1 MLTLE
6 EMETP
11 GFGEIVDRAR
21 ESIQDIYPEWTNYN
35 PADSGMALLELF
47 AYMTE
52 AQQFHL
58 EQMGH
63 SHQLAFLNLL
73 GMQPEGLQAAR
84 VFARAEGIEE
94 AFWLAKGTKVLV
106 DTLVY
111 EAEQSLYVEKEH
123 VLWDEGGLSFYPF
136 GENPEDGAYYDIRLQ
151 YELDGEMVH
160 TLYFDLADTYPVSR
174 NPVARNEFIPFVEV
188 QLQYYDGER
197 YQFCDIIS
205 DSTFGLLQTGM
216 LQFRLN
222 GRMGKLET
230 EYRLRLKTVGEYD
243 TAPLLKGIYFNML
256 PFVQRDTKMECREYT
271 LQIEGMEFYE
281 VIADSWLA
289 VNADTVVYVR
299 EEKGFRQLRGFS
311 SYVQEEKRHFVFDGE
326 VFRGISGMVTICL
339 ISKLSGL
346 SREAFIFYGNGL
358 PEQQFY
364 LPDEG
369 VQGSCFRV
377 WVEEDRN
384 QGYYIP
390 WSQVPDFA
398 RVGKAERVF
407 VLDEE
412 KGILRFGNGRQGIMP
427 KGKIRIVSY
436 ATCAGSRGNVQK
448 NQMFGLDRK
457 KHAVRL
463 HNPLPASGGRNPE
476 TVDACLE
483 RYKEKSREKNRAVTR
498 EDYEEII
505 KKASGLRIKKVKV
518 FPSDIEE
525 NSLEVVV
532 QPFTNGQRIL
542 RKNIYDRN
550 IIRLLEKK
558 KMLGTQILV
567 KSPEYIGISIRL
579 EVAVKSRYFQVEEK
593 LEEHIKR
600 YFEENMDF
608 GKTVVYSRV
617 FGFVDTLP
625 ETAGVRAL
633 DIHAGGK
640 GVIRD
645 NNRDIHVPSHGMAY
659 LENMQIRCILMD
671 EV

>member
-1 MLTLE
+1 MLALE

-11 GFGEIVDRAR
+11 DFGAIVDRAR

-58 EQMGH
+58 EQIGN
-63 SHQLAFLNLL
+63 SHQLAFLNLM
-73 GMQPEGLQAAR
+73 GMQPEGLQTAR
-84 VFARAEGIEE
+84 VFARAEGMEE

-106 DTLVY
+106 NSLVF
-111 EAEQSLYVEKEH
+111 EAEQGIYVEKEH
-123 VLWDEGGLSFYPF
+123 VLWNEGKLSFYPF
-136 GENPEDGAYYDIRLQ
+136 GENPVDGAHYDIRLQ
-151 YELDGEMVH
+151 YELEAAMVH
-160 TLYFDLADTYPVSR
+160 TLYFDLADAYPVSR
-174 NPVARNEFIPFVEV
+174 NPVERNAFIPFVEV
-188 QLQYYDGER
+188 QLQYYDGEK
-197 YQFCDIIS
+197 YQSCDIIS

-216 LQFRLN
+216 LQFCLN
-222 GRMGKLET
+222 GRMGKLGT
-230 EYRLRLKTVGEYD
+230 EYRLRLKAVGEYD
-243 TAPLLKGIYFNML
+243 TAPLLKGIYVNML
-256 PFVQRDTKMECREYT
+256 PFVQRDTKMEYREYT
-271 LQIEGMEFYE
+271 LQVEGMKFYE

-299 EEKGFRQLRGFS
+299 EKRGFRQLRGFS
-311 SYVQEEKRHFVFDGE
+311 SYVHEEKRHFVFDGE
-326 VFRGISGMVTICL
+326 VFHGKSGAVTLCL
-339 ISKLSGL
+339 ISKLRGL
-346 SREAFIFYGNGL
+346 SEQKFIFYGNGL

-369 VQGSCFRV
+369 VLGFCFKV
-377 WVEEDRN
+377 WVEEEAN
-384 QGYYIP
+384 QGYYTP
-390 WSQVPDFA
+390 WSKVSDFA
-398 RVGKAERVF
+398 RVGKTERVF

-436 ATCAGSRGNVQK
+436 ATCAGDRGNIQK
-448 NQMFGLDRK
+448 NQMFGFDQK
-457 KHAVRL
+457 KHAVRFY
-463 HNPLPASGGRNPE
+463 NPLPAVGGRNPE

-483 RYKEKSREKNRAVTR
+483 RYKEKSKEKDRAVTR

-518 FPSDIEE
+518 FPSEIEE

-542 RKNIYDRN
+542 QKNIYDRN

-567 KSPEYIGISIRL
+567 KSPEYIGMSIQV
-579 EVAVKSRYFQVEEK
+579 EVAVKSRYFRVEKK

-625 ETAGVRAL
+625 EIAGVRAL

-645 NNRDIHVPSHGMAY
+645 NNRDIHVPSNGVVY
-659 LENMQIRCILMD
+659 LENIQIRCILID
-671 EV
+671 EM